1 MAEQTIGSGP
11 LALAEDEL
19 LLRDTIRR
27 FAEEEVLPGEL
38 ERDKKAEFH
47 HDLVRKLGEMGFL
60 GVPVPE
66 EYGGA
71 GMSTLCYALVVEEIA
86 KVSGS
91 LALTLAAHTSLGTMP
106 IVDFGTDEQKREF
119 VPPLA
124 SGQYLGSFA
133 LTEPHAGSDSGAT
146 RTTATREGDHYVLS
160 GQKAW
165 ITNAGYAGSFVVT
178 ARTSPGKGTE
188 GISAFIVRRDTP
200 GVAVGE
206 PEKKLGLHSSDSRP
220 LFFDHCKVPAS
231 QRLGPEGD
239 GFKYFMRTLDR
250 GRIVIGAMALGLA
263 EGALDRSLKYS
274 KERKTFGREISQH
287 QAIAFKLAD
296 MTTQIE
302 ASRHLIYDAARRKD
316 AGLPFARQAAMGKLF
331 ASEMAMRVTSDAIQ
345 IHGGYGFT
353 REYHV
358 ERMYRDAKL
367 CTIGEGTSEIQR
379 LVISRSLVQEGLSGT

>member
-1 MAEQTIGSGP
+1 VETTQVG
-11 LALAEDEL
+11 ALQLTDDEL
-19 LLRDTIRR
+19 MLRGTIRR

-47 HDLVRKLGEMGFL
+47 SDLVKKLAELGFL
-60 GVPVPE
+60 GIPVPE
-66 EYGGA
+66 EFGGA
-71 GMSTLCYALVVEEIA
+71 GMSTMCYVLTVEEIA
-86 KVSGS
+86 KISGS

-106 IVDFGTDEQKREF
+106 IVDFGSDEQKRTF

-124 SGQYLGSFA
+124 RGDYLGSFG
-133 LTEPHAGSDSGAT
+133 LTEPGAGSDAGAT
-146 RTTATREGDHYVLS
+146 KTTATREGDDYVLS

-165 ITNAGYAGSFVVT
+165 ITNAGEAGSFIVT
-178 ARTSPGKGTE
+178 ARTSAGRGTE
-188 GISAFIVRRDTP
+188 GISAFIVMRETK
-200 GVAVGE
+200 GFSVGK

-220 LFFDHCKVPAS
+220 IFFDHCRVPAS

-263 EGALDRSLKYS
+263 EGALARSLQYA
-274 KERKTFGREISQH
+274 KERKTFGREIANH

-296 MTTQIE
+296 MATEVE
-302 ASRHLIYDAARRKD
+302 AARLLIYNAARRKD
-316 AGLPFARQAAMGKLF
+316 AGLPFAREAAMAKLF
-331 ASEMAMRVTSDAIQ
+331 ASEMAMRATSDAIQ

-367 CTIGEGTSEIQR
+367 CTIGEGTSEVQR
-379 LVISRSLVQEGLSGT
+379 LVISRSLVQEGLGGA